1 MSKKI
6 DLQLVMSALSL
17 IQNKEKWNINK
28 LVQKLNIDEKD
39 LFYILS
45 VITDIYSQ
53 QGELLID
60 YEYDDKN
67 QELLFSFNPSLK
79 NIIQINDGELFN
91 LIFLLTSNSI
101 FKLCI

>member
-6 DLQLVMSALSL
+6 NLQLVMSVLSL

-28 LVQKLNIDEKD
+28 LVQKLNISEKD

-67 QELLFSFNPSLK
+67 QELLSVSYTHLRAHETSY
-79 NIIQINDGELFN
+79 DLVCR
-91 LIFLLTSNSI
+91 LL
-101 FKLCI
+101 L